1 MDIRRRHIFI
11 DICNIFTCIII
22 ICYYIRCPCNSKG
35 ERVQEEEFAKHHNHN
50 NKDLWPTNSRD
61 MMKRNGNTTY
71 SISSGL

>member
-1 MDIRRRHIFI
+1 MYIHRRHIFI
-11 DICNIFTCIII
+11 NICNIFTCI

-50 NKDLWPTNSRD
+50 NKDSWPTISRD

-71 SISSGL
+71 SMSSGL